1 MSNLVITIMAAGEG
15 KRMNSNIPK
24 ILHKFNSIPM
34 LIRIIIESYK
44 LYPNKIIIITG
55 KYDQLIKNTI
65 NEYFSDD
72 NQDILD
78 NIIFV
83 KQHNP
88 NGTGDAIKSTLEHYN
103 EKDNVLILNGDM
115 PLVSYTLLK
124 KFISSENKDSLYSFD
139 IDSKEIAKLLVA
151 KLDNPYGYGRILY
164 NNYGE
169 FIGIKEEK
177 DCSEQEKKIDITN
190 VGIYFFN
197 GKILK
202 KYIPLINN
210 NNSQKEYYL
219 TEIIKIIRQ
228 YSDINI
234 ETYQIEEELKY
245 QIMGVNTQE
254 ELKNLE
260 KQYELIK
267 L

>member
-15 KRMNSNIPK
+15 KRMNSDVPK

-44 LYPNKIIIITG
+44 LYPKKIIVITG
-55 KYDQLIKNTI
+55 KYDKLIKNTI
-65 NEYFSDD
+65 NEYFSED
-72 NQDILD
+72 NHDILD

-83 KQHNP
+83 QQHNP
-88 NGTGDAIKSTLEHYN
+88 NGTGDAIKSTLEHYTN
-103 EKDNVLILNGDM
+103 NDNVLILNGDM

-124 KFISSENKDSLYSFD
+124 KFISSENKDSLYS
-139 IDSKEIAKLLVA
+139 IEIAKLLVA
-151 KLDNPYGYGRILY
+151 QLDNPYGYGRILY
-164 NNYGE
+164 NNNND

-177 DCSEQEKKIDITN
+177 DCSIQEKKITVTN
-190 VGIYFFN
+190 VGIYYFN
-197 GKILK
+197 ANILK

-219 TEIIKIIRQ
+219 TDIIKIMRQ

-260 KQYELIK
+260 EEYNLILK
-267 L
+267 